1 MRDERWLQS
10 GQRMLHLEISDPGHS
25 LDLCGV
31 HRPSLAVC
39 TPWSPDC
46 DWYFLNT
53 GSTLYLPS
61 NSQHAETKHLFWVC
75 CKMRTQEWCP
85 LSSSPP
91 ASPGPARV
99 SPITKH
105 SSPSHPQF
113 PQFEVN
119 IRMKINNQFYS
130 YTCWTCGKWKLLL
143 VRKSHDRAQKNCQ
156 LESEPWFGDIV
167 TTLAPIGR
175 RSLGFIGQF
184 WVAGI

>member
-1 MRDERWLQS
+1 
-10 GQRMLHLEISDPGHS
+10 MLHLEISDPGHS
-25 LDLCGV
+25 LSLLCGV
-31 HRPSLAVC
+31 HWPSLAVS

-53 GSTLYLPS
+53 GSTLYPVPS
-61 NSQHAETKHLFWVC
+61 NSQHAQTKHLFWVC
-75 CKMRTQEWCP
+75 CKMRMQEWCP

-91 ASPGPARV
+91 ISPGLARV

-130 YTCWTCGKWKLLL
+130 YLLNT
-143 VRKSHDRAQKNCQ
+143 RQMKITFNSEITWQSQKR
-156 LESEPWFGDIV
+156 LPAESEPWFGDIV

-175 RSLGFIGQF
+175 RRLGFIFIGQF

>member
-1 MRDERWLQS
+1 
-10 GQRMLHLEISDPGHS
+10 MLHTEISDPGHS
-25 LDLCGV
+25 QDWVTLDLCGV
-31 HRPSLAVC
+31 HWPSLAVS

-53 GSTLYLPS
+53 GSTLFLPS

-156 LESEPWFGDIV
+156 LETEPWFGDIV

-175 RSLGFIGQF
+175 RSQGFIGQF

>member
-1 MRDERWLQS
+1 MRGGFRAARGCCTLRSLTRGTAWVSSAVYTGHHWPSPLLDRQTVTD
-10 GQRMLHLEISDPGHS
+10 ISWI
-25 LDLCGV
+25 
-31 HRPSLAVC
+31 LA
-39 TPWSPDC
+39 
-46 DWYFLNT
+46 LR
-53 GSTLYLPS
+53 STQYP
-61 NSQHAETKHLFWVC
+61 QHAQTKHLFWVC
-75 CKMRTQEWCP
+75 CKMRMQEWCP

-91 ASPGPARV
+91 ISPGLARV

-130 YTCWTCGKWKLLL
+130 YLLNT
-143 VRKSHDRAQKNCQ
+143 RQMKITFNSEITWQSQKR
-156 LESEPWFGDIV
+156 LPAESEPWFGDIG

-175 RSLGFIGQF
+175 RSLGFIFIGQF